1 MKGYMYNILKILIV
15 AAMALHSSNTSAAS
29 VIDSFPVPKT
39 GPKQLF
45 YLQRSTN
52 SNTII
57 CDLNTDAKGQVIK
70 DNPVQVYWIRYDE
83 GGEKKE
89 LSYIQQ
95 TFAYGIKHELMS
107 SGVYKLHFVSYKKQ
121 VFYLKRSPKD
131 NQYKVYF
138 LRNNKE
144 FLLQKLFV
152 RIDGGTFWVPNV
164 IYMEILGKD
173 EYSGTPFSYKFKP

>member
-1 MKGYMYNILKILIV
+1 MAKTYQKLVSILV
-15 AAMALHSSNTSAAS
+15 AAFLLFANESFAGS
-29 VIDSFPVPKT
+29 VVDSFPIPKPS
-39 GPKQLF
+39 PKQLF
-45 YLQRSTN
+45 YLQRTTN

-70 DNPVQVYWIRYDE
+70 DNPVHVYWIRYDE

-89 LSYIQQ
+89 LSYIQE
-95 TFAYGIKHELMS
+95 TFAYGIKHELLPT
-107 SGVYKLHFVSYKKQ
+107 GVYKLHIVSYKKQ

-131 NQYKVYF
+131 NQYKMYF
-138 LRNNKE
+138 VLNNKE
-144 FLLQKLFV
+144 FVLQKLFV

-164 IYMEILGKD
+164 VYMEIIGKD

>member
-1 MKGYMYNILKILIV
+1 MGKTYQKLTSILV
-15 AAMALHSSNTSAAS
+15 AALLMFAS
-29 VIDSFPVPKT
+29 ESFAGTVIDSFPIPKPT
-39 GPKQLF
+39 PKQLF
-45 YLQRSTN
+45 YLQRTTN

-57 CDLNTDAKGQVIK
+57 CDLNTDASGQVNK
-70 DNPVQVYWIRYDE
+70 DNPVHVYWIRYDE

-95 TFAYGIKHELMS
+95 TFAYGIKHEVLPN
-107 SGVYKLHFVSYKKQ
+107 GVYKLHFVSYKKQ
-121 VFYLKRSPKD
+121 VFYLKRSSKD
-131 NQYKVYF
+131 NQYKMYF
-138 LRNNKE
+138 VHNNKE
-144 FLLQKLFV
+144 FVLHKLFV

>member
-1 MKGYMYNILKILIV
+1 MYQKLISFLV
-15 AAMALHSSNTSAAS
+15 AVFLLYANQIHAEIA
-29 VIDSFPVPKT
+29 VDSFPVPKT

-45 YLQRSTN
+45 YLQRTTN

-57 CDLNTDAKGQVIK
+57 CDLNTDANGQVIK
-70 DNPVQVYWIRYDE
+70 DNPVHVYWIRYDE

-95 TFAYGIKHELMS
+95 TFAYGMKHESLS
-107 SGVYKLHFVSYKKQ
+107 NGVFKLHFVSYKKQ

-131 NQYKVYF
+131 NQYKMYF
-138 LRNNKE
+138 VHNNKE
-144 FLLQKLFV
+144 FVLHKLFV

>member
-1 MKGYMYNILKILIV
+1 MFKMLKYIV
-15 AAMALHSSNTSAAS
+15 FALLVIHATNANAAAR
-29 VIDSFPVPKT
+29 IDSFPIPKPN
-39 GPKQLF
+39 PKQLF
-45 YLQRSTN
+45 YLQRTTN

-57 CDLNTDAKGQVIK
+57 CDLNTDANGQVIK
-70 DNPVQVYWIRYDE
+70 DNPVHVYWIRYDE

-95 TFAYGIKHELMS
+95 TFAYGMKHESLPN
-107 SGVYKLHFVSYKKQ
+107 GVFKLHFVSYKKQ

-131 NQYKVYF
+131 NQYKMYF
-138 LRNNKE
+138 VLNNKE
-144 FLLQKLFV
+144 FVLHKLFV

>member
-1 MKGYMYNILKILIV
+1 MV
-15 AAMALHSSNTSAAS
+15 AAFLLFANESLAGIA
-29 VIDSFPVPKT
+29 VDSFPIPKST
-39 GPKQLF
+39 PKQLF

-57 CDLNTDAKGQVIK
+57 CDINTDAKGQIVK
-70 DNPVQVYWIRYDE
+70 ENPVHVYWIRYDE

-89 LSYIQQ
+89 LSYIQE
-95 TFAYGIKHELMS
+95 TFAYGIKHELLPT
-107 SGVYKLHFVSYKKQ
+107 GVYKLHFVSYKKQ

-131 NQYKVYF
+131 NQYKMYF
-138 LRNNKE
+138 VLNNKE
-144 FLLQKLFV
+144 FVLQKLFV

-164 IYMEILGKD
+164 VYMEIIGKD

>member
-1 MKGYMYNILKILIV
+1 MQGSMRLKYLCFCV
-15 AAMALHSSNTSAAS
+15 LAVVMLVLESHAS
-29 VIDSFPVPKT
+29 VGIDSFSVPKT

-45 YLQRSTN
+45 YLQRTTN

-70 DNPVQVYWIRYDE
+70 ENPVHVYWIRYDE

-95 TFAYGIKHELMS
+95 TFAYGMKHELLPG
-107 SGVYKLHFVSYKKQ
+107 GVYKLHFVSYKKQ

-131 NQYKVYF
+131 NQYKMYF
-138 LRNNKE
+138 VLNNKE
-144 FLLQKLFV
+144 FVLQKLFV

-164 IYMEILGKD
+164 IYMELLGKD

>member
-1 MKGYMYNILKILIV
+1 MAKTYQKLISILV
-15 AAMALHSSNTSAAS
+15 AALLMYAS
-29 VIDSFPVPKT
+29 ESFAGSVVDSFPIPKPS
-39 GPKQLF
+39 PKQLF
-45 YLQRSTN
+45 YLQRTTN

-70 DNPVQVYWIRYDE
+70 DNPVHVYWIRYDE

-89 LSYIQQ
+89 LSYIQE
-95 TFAYGIKHELMS
+95 TFAYGIKHELLPT
-107 SGVYKLHFVSYKKQ
+107 GVYKLHFVSYKKQ

-131 NQYKVYF
+131 NQYKMYF
-138 LRNNKE
+138 VLNNKE
-144 FLLQKLFV
+144 FVLQKLFV

-164 IYMEILGKD
+164 VYMEIIGKD

>member
-1 MKGYMYNILKILIV
+1 MHVRIV
-15 AAMALHSSNTSAAS
+15 WVLVLGLLMGVVDSYANTAL
-29 VIDSFPVPKT
+29 DSFPIPKPT
-39 GPKQLF
+39 AKQLF

-57 CDLNTDAKGQVIK
+57 CDLNVDTKGQVVK
-70 DNPVQVYWIRYDE
+70 DNPVHVYWIRYDE

-107 SGVYKLHFVSYKKQ
+107 SGMYKLHFVSYKKQ
-121 VFYLKRSPKD
+121 VFYLKRSLKD

-138 LRNNKE
+138 ILNNKE
-144 FLLQKLFV
+144 YLLQKLFV
-152 RIDGGTFWVPNV
+152 KIEGGTFWVPNV
-164 IYMEILGKD
+164 IYMELNGKD
-173 EYSGTPFSYKFKP
+173 EFAGTTISYKFKP

>member
-1 MKGYMYNILKILIV
+1 MYQKLISFLV
-15 AAMALHSSNTSAAS
+15 AVFLLYANQIHAEIT
-29 VIDSFPVPKT
+29 VDSFPVPKT

-45 YLQRSTN
+45 YLQRTTN

-57 CDLNTDAKGQVIK
+57 CDLNTDVNGQVIK
-70 DNPVQVYWIRYDE
+70 DNPVHVYWIRYDE

-95 TFAYGIKHELMS
+95 TFAYGMKHESLPN
-107 SGVYKLHFVSYKKQ
+107 GVFKLHFVSYKKQ

-131 NQYKVYF
+131 NQYKMYF
-138 LRNNKE
+138 VLNNKE
-144 FLLQKLFV
+144 FVLQKLFV

>member
-1 MKGYMYNILKILIV
+1 MKGQAYHILKILIV
-15 AAMALHSSNTSAAS
+15 AAMVLHSSNTSAAA

-70 DNPVQVYWIRYDE
+70 DNPVHVYWIRYDE
-83 GGEKKE
+83 GGDKKE

-95 TFAYGIKHELMS
+95 TFAYGIKHELMP

-152 RIDGGTFWVPNV
+152 QIDGGTFWVPNV
-164 IYMEILGKD
+164 VYMELIGKD

>member
-1 MKGYMYNILKILIV
+1 MQGNLKYVCLFVLAIFMHMLES
-15 AAMALHSSNTSAAS
+15 HAS
-29 VIDSFPVPKT
+29 VVLDSFPIPKT

-45 YLQRSTN
+45 YLQRTTN

-57 CDLNTDAKGQVIK
+57 CDLNTDANGQVIK
-70 DNPVQVYWIRYDE
+70 ENPVHVYWIRYDE

-95 TFAYGIKHELMS
+95 TFAYGMKHEVLPN
-107 SGVYKLHFVSYKKQ
+107 GVYKLHFVSYKKQ
-121 VFYLKRSPKD
+121 VFYLKRSLKD
-131 NQYKVYF
+131 NQYKMYF
-138 LRNNKE
+138 VHNNKE
-144 FLLQKLFV
+144 FVLHKLFV